1 MIAYCGIDCSN
12 CPSYIATQSRSR
24 EELIKVA
31 ENLTERYQTEV
42 KPEYVI
48 CDGCKTKKRHSY
60 FCTNLCK
67 MRICCVEKKYD
78 SCIECNEYPCKD
90 LQSELDH
97 SPDAKNNL
105 EKLK

>member
-24 EELIKVA
+24 KELIKVA

-48 CDGCKTKKRHSY
+48 CDGCKTKRGTHTFVLIYAKCGYVVWKRNMTHVLNAMNTHVRIY
-60 FCTNLCK
+60 NQNWIIHQ
-67 MRICCVEKKYD
+67 MRKTI
-78 SCIECNEYPCKD
+78 
-90 LQSELDH
+90 
-97 SPDAKNNL
+97 
-105 EKLK
+105 